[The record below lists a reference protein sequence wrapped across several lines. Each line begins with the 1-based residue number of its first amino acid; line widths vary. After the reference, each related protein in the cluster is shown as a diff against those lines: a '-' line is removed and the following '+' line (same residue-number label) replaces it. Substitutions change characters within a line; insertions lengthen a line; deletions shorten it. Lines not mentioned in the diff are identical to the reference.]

1 MKTHKNKS
9 PSVSNW
15 NFGCSQC
22 HLQNKAITVQ
32 TFSSSVY
39 ILSHP
44 PLTPLSCVNDLMFV
58 EKGTHWLS
66 STEIRDALTTPLIDS
81 ISHSDWLLEGPS
93 LNTLSK
99 SMKILLQHFALRDPL
114 ASICPFGYHFIQ
126 KPTVW
131 RLLHFQKWIKWLSTK
146 NKIHEW
152 W

>member
-58 EKGTHWLS
+58 EKGTHLAVIHRDQGCFNN
-66 STEIRDALTTPLIDS
+66 STNRF
-81 ISHSDWLLEGPS
+81 
-93 LNTLSK
+93 
-99 SMKILLQHFALRDPL
+99 HF
-114 ASICPFGYHFIQ
+114 SF
-126 KPTVW
+126 
-131 RLLHFQKWIKWLSTK
+131 
-146 NKIHEW
+146 
-152 W
+152 